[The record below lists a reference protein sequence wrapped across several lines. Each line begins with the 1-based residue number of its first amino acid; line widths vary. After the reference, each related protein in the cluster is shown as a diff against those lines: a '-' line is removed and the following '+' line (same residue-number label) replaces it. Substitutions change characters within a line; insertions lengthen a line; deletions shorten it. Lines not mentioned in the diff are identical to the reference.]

1 MWIIFLL
8 TIWDG
13 GNINFFFLTAND
25 FIYNRKKYKRY
36 STHTIRRSTD
46 STLPKQKVPNQMIT
60 FSRTNQNTLPLNE
73 LYNQTALHTTHKID
87 MVKRLSWQVTISKK
101 RL

>member
-1 MWIIFLL
+1 
-8 TIWDG
+8 
-13 GNINFFFLTAND
+13 
-25 FIYNRKKYKRY
+25 
-36 STHTIRRSTD
+36 
-46 STLPKQKVPNQMIT
+46 MIT

-101 RL
+101 RLEFYQKSSATQPRYL